1 MKMRTLRAI
10 PTEINTTIHNI
21 IKEAG
26 LGMICNDEAR
36 TYATTYYMNNILQEL
51 DFCFK
56 YGLITENQYDEVAG
70 YYFNALSK
78 EVWG

>member
-1 MKMRTLRAI
+1 
-10 PTEINTTIHNI
+10 
-21 IKEAG
+21 
-26 LGMICNDEAR
+26 
-36 TYATTYYMNNILQEL
+36 MNNILQEL

-70 YYFNALSK
+70 YYFNALSR